1 MRPRVVIADL
11 DRLYLLPLQQKFV
24 KEFYSNIDLEIIT
37 ERDYFN
43 QLFEKPQMID
53 ILIVSEQLY
62 SSKLQK
68 HGIKNLYIMSE
79 NETQSDVDL
88 FNGNYIYKYT
98 SIIDIFDKVTG
109 SSSNI
114 LNPVVLNK
122 VAPKIITF
130 YSANGGAGKTTL
142 ALSLCS
148 NLASR
153 YKRVLYINAERLQVQ
168 NHLYRFDSDISFP
181 DYYASMQSASS
192 NVYSEVKPFINNDKF
207 DSLPVLKLS
216 TVALG
221 IPFDKYADIAV
232 GAKKSN
238 DYDYIII
245 DGDSVFDTHKADLIS
260 LSDQLVVVYE
270 QTKQSIAKTNAF
282 IKNIDINAKDKYLFI
297 CNKHNDSQHLRDS
310 DIDYISNFETNE
322 RLEYLKDYDMYSV
335 ERIAQLETMQKI
347 AYLVM

>member
-62 SSKLQK
+62 SPALQK
-68 HGIKNLYIMSE
+68 HGIKSMYIMSE
-79 NETQSDVDL
+79 NETRADVDSS
-88 FNGNYIYKYT
+88 NGNYIYKYT
-98 SIIDIFDKVTG
+98 SIIDIFDRVTG
-109 SSSNI
+109 SSFNI

-122 VAPKIITF
+122 VKPKIILF
-130 YSANGGAGKTTL
+130 YSANGGAGKTTI
-142 ALSLCS
+142 ALGLCS

-168 NHLYRFDSDISFP
+168 NHLYCYFNDISYP
-181 DYYASMQSASS
+181 DYYAALQSPSS
-192 NVYSEVKPFINNDKF
+192 NAYSDVKPFINGDKF

-221 IPFDKYADIAV
+221 IPFEKYCDIASC
-232 GAKKSN
+232 AKKSN

-245 DGDSVFDTHKADLIS
+245 DSDSVFDENKADLIS
-260 LSDQLVVVYE
+260 LSDRLVVVYE
-270 QTKQSIAKTNAF
+270 QTKQSIAKTNAL
-282 IKNIDINAKDKYLFI
+282 IKNIDIYAKDKYVFV
-297 CNKHNDSQHLRDS
+297 CNKYKDSKHLCDS
-310 DIDYISNFETNE
+310 DINYKCDFDTNE
-322 RLEYLKDYDMYSV
+322 RLEYLETYDMYSV
-335 ERIAQLETMQKI
+335 ERLSQLETMQKI
-347 AYLVM
+347 AYLIM